1 MNFDSIRRGFGGEA
15 LLGSTHLCLRSSS
28 KSEGLGGAHG
38 TGEGSA
44 AADQSPTA
52 VDGVLGEGPSTAEV
66 DEVAVV
72 GDGTW
77 SPPKKGPASALKK
90 QVSSAFKF
98 FGLGMGHG

>member
-1 MNFDSIRRGFGGEA
+1 MVG
-15 LLGSTHLCLRSSS
+15 
-28 KSEGLGGAHG
+28 
-38 TGEGSA
+38 
-44 AADQSPTA
+44 QVPTA
-52 VDGVLGEGPSTAEV
+52 VDGGLGKGPATAAV